1 MIQVIDVYK
10 NFDRQ
15 EVLQGANLTIE
26 DGGITTIIGGS
37 GSGKTVLLKTMIA
50 LLLPDRGRILVD
62 GTDITRL
69 GQGPLNDIRKKFG
82 FLFQGAALLDSMT
95 IFDNVAFPLRERTRL
110 GEDAISRKVQERL
123 DQVGLKDM
131 GYKYPAEVS
140 GGMKKRAGFARAL
153 VTDPEIVLFDEPTTG
168 LDPLLG
174 QSIHRL
180 IAAMQSRV
188 GFTGVIVSHDI
199 PEVFTIS
206 HRVAMLADGVI
217 ADSGPTPEFLKS
229 RNPAVRRF
237 LGTETPE
244 TDRTVSEA
252 ADTT

>member
-1 MIQVIDVYK
+1 MIEVIDVYK
-10 NFDRQ
+10 NFDHQ
-15 EVLQGANLTIE
+15 AVLKGTNLTIE
-26 DGGITTIIGGS
+26 EGGITTIIGGS

-50 LLLPDRGRILVD
+50 LLLPDRGQILVD

-69 GQGPLNDIRKKFG
+69 GQKPLNEIRERFG

-110 GEDAISRKVQERL
+110 GEDAIGRKVRERL

-153 VTDPEIVLFDEPTTG
+153 VTDPRIVLFDEPTTG

-174 QSIHRL
+174 QSIHQL
-180 IAAMQSRV
+180 IAAMQSRL

-217 ADSGPTPEFLKS
+217 ADSGPTAEFLKS
-229 RNPAVRRF
+229 SNPAVRRF
-237 LGTETPE
+237 LN
-244 TDRTVSEA
+244 SEA
-252 ADTT
+252 ADTV

>member
-1 MIQVIDVYK
+1 MIEVVGVHK
-10 NFDRQ
+10 NFAHQ
-15 EVLQGANLTIE
+15 EVLRGTDLTIE
-26 DGGITTIIGGS
+26 EGGITTIIGGS

-50 LLLPDRGRILVD
+50 LLLPDSGQVLVD

-69 GQGPLNDIRKKFG
+69 GEKPLNEVREKFG

-95 IFDNVAFPLRERTRL
+95 IFDNVAFPLRERTLL
-110 GEDAISRKVQERL
+110 GEEAIGHKVRERL

-153 VTDPEIVLFDEPTTG
+153 VTDPRIVLFDEPTTG
-168 LDPLLG
+168 LDPLLAK
-174 QSIHRL
+174 SIHQL
-180 IAAMQSRV
+180 IADMQSRV
-188 GFTGVIVSHDI
+188 GFTGVVVSHDI
-199 PEVFTIS
+199 PAVFTIS

-217 ADSGPTPEFLKS
+217 ADSGPAEEFLRS
-229 RNPAVRRF
+229 PNPAVQRF
-237 LGTETPE
+237 LNSDTSET
-244 TDRTVSEA
+244 

>member
-1 MIQVIDVYK
+1 MIEVIDVHK
-10 NFDRQ
+10 NFGHQ
-15 EVLQGANLTIE
+15 EVLKGTNLTIE

-50 LLLPDRGRILVD
+50 LLLPDRGQVLVD
-62 GTDITRL
+62 GTDITGL
-69 GQGPLNDIRKKFG
+69 GQKPLNEVREKFG

-95 IFDNVAFPLRERTRL
+95 IFDNVAFPLRERTHL
-110 GEDAISRKVQERL
+110 GEDAIAGKVLERL

-140 GGMKKRAGFARAL
+140 GGMKKRVGFARAL

-174 QSIHRL
+174 KSIHRL
-180 IAAMQSRV
+180 IADMQRRL

-199 PEVFTIS
+199 PGVFTIS

-217 ADSGPTPEFLKS
+217 ADHGPTGEFLES
-229 RNPAVRRF
+229 PNPAVQQF
-237 LGTETPE
+237 LKGETP
-244 TDRTVSEA
+244 DVA
-252 ADTT
+252 L

>member
-1 MIQVIDVYK
+1 MIQVIDVHK
-10 NFDRQ
+10 NFGHQ
-15 EVLQGANLTIE
+15 EVLRGTDLTIE
-26 DGGITTIIGGS
+26 EGGITTIIGGS

-50 LLLPDRGRILVD
+50 LLLPDRGQILVD
-62 GTDITRL
+62 GADITRL
-69 GQGPLNDIRKKFG
+69 GEKPLNEVRRKFG

-95 IFDNVAFPLRERTRL
+95 IFDNVAFPLRERTSL
-110 GEDAISRKVQERL
+110 GEDAIGRKVCERL
-123 DQVGLKDM
+123 DQVGLEDM

-153 VTDPEIVLFDEPTTG
+153 VTDPAIVLFDEPTTG

-174 QSIHRL
+174 KSIHQL
-180 IAAMQSRV
+180 IADMQTQH

-217 ADSGPTPEFLKS
+217 ADSGPTEEILRSP
-229 RNPAVRRF
+229 NPAVRRF
-237 LGTETPE
+237 LGNDGPE
-244 TDRTVSEA
+244 AV
-252 ADTT
+252 

>member
-1 MIQVIDVYK
+1 MIEVVDVHK
-10 NFDRQ
+10 NFGHQ
-15 EVLQGANLTIE
+15 EVLKGTNLTVE

-50 LLLPDRGRILVD
+50 LLLPDSGQILVD

-69 GQGPLNDIRKKFG
+69 GEKPLNEVREKFG

-110 GEDAISRKVQERL
+110 GEDAIAGKVLERL

-174 QSIHRL
+174 KSIHRL
-180 IAAMQSRV
+180 IADMQRRL

-217 ADSGPTPEFLKS
+217 ADHGPTGDFLES
-229 RNPAVRRF
+229 PNPAVQQF
-237 LGTETPE
+237 LKGETP
-244 TDRTVSEA
+244 DVA
-252 ADTT
+252 